1 MSRRAMSM
9 RFSPRIS
16 TPSKRGIYLFLT
28 LTLFVARVG
37 ANHANDTSA
46 AHNFAVLAKPFDR
59 SADFHNS
66 MILIP
71 HDAAVRQIIGRH
83 FHGHFVTSRETDA
96 FGGGLAANMRQE
108 AIPVGQFHPEQ
119 GLLQHSHY

>member
-1 MSRRAMSM
+1 
-9 RFSPRIS
+9 
-16 TPSKRGIYLFLT
+16 
-28 LTLFVARVG
+28 
-37 ANHANDTSA
+37 
-46 AHNFAVLAKPFDR
+46 
-59 SADFHNS
+59 

-108 AIPVGQFHPEQ
+108 AMPVGQFHPEQ
-119 GLLQHSHY
+119 GLFQHFHYSTFNFNGTFSRHVRISGSAPVINTVCSK